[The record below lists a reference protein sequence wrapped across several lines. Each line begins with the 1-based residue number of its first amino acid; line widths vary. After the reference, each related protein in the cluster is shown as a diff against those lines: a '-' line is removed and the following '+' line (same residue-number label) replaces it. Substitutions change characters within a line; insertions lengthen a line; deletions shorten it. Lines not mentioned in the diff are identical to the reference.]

1 MRGIG
6 GIMKRKQ
13 VYEVAPRWK
22 VLRQWALAV
31 PLITAVIVVL
41 VFVSDGYRI
50 DKREDIVRKAVSAGY
65 KQILDG
71 RFTRIG
77 ITSVEGVE
85 YEEYAPA
92 QYAAARNSK
101 YADKSVLI
109 PKGANYIDGA
119 DGERKYVEI
128 YGKEVRRTDER
139 HVIVEP
145 FAMVKP
151 STSGFWDGLATFVLL
166 LTLAPVVAIVEIV
179 LVVKCFNAH
188 DEWKEQERA
197 GQV

>member
-22 VLRQWALAV
+22 VLRQWAVL
-31 PLITAVIVVL
+31 VVL

-151 STSGFWDGLATFVLL
+151 STSGFWDGLATFGCYRGNRPRRKML
-166 LTLAPVVAIVEIV
+166 
-179 LVVKCFNAH
+179 
-188 DEWKEQERA
+188 
-197 GQV
+197 